1 MSHELRTPL
10 HAILGFSRL
19 LTRDSGLNKEQ
30 MKRLDIINRSGEHL
44 LGMIDDILSLSKIE
58 AGRIELKQNTFDVTQ
73 MLQDVGQMMKSRAE
87 GKGLRFTIELDPALP
102 PYVQGDA
109 GKLRQVLINV
119 LGNAVKFTETGDV
132 WLRARSQPMAGPD
145 MAMLQLEV
153 EDSGVGI
160 PQERLEEVFESF
172 VRLDHSHTMEKGTG
186 LGLAISKTLVDM
198 MNGEITIESE
208 PGQGSLFKIKIPLQM
223 VEAGT
228 TIPSKA
234 PVAEVIGLQADQP
247 DWRILVVDDNL
258 ENRVLLTTLLTN
270 IGCNVKEA
278 KNGEEAISIFQEW
291 HPHFIWMD
299 MRMPVLDGFAA
310 TRKIRTLTGGEA
322 VKIVAVTAS
331 VLEERHDE
339 ILVCG
344 CDEVVRKP
352 FRDHEIFES
361 MARQLDIKYLYQD
374 RGAEAA
380 QKQGIN
386 LTAEMLA
393 GLPPDL
399 FQDLRKATLTLEREA
414 IFAVIERIEQ
424 LAPGTAKGL
433 RTLTDNFQIGQIRD
447 LLGDDNER

>member
-1 MSHELRTPL
+1 
-10 HAILGFSRL
+10 
-19 LTRDSGLNKEQ
+19 
-30 MKRLDIINRSGEHL
+30 
-44 LGMIDDILSLSKIE
+44 MIDDILSLSKIE

-109 GKLRQVLINV
+109 GKLRQVLINL
-119 LGNAVKFTETGDV
+119 LGNAVKFTEKGDV
-132 WLRARSQPMAGPD
+132 WLRARSQRMAGPD
-145 MAMLQLEV
+145 MAMLQFEV
-153 EDSGVGI
+153 QDSGPGI
-160 PQERLEEVFESF
+160 PQERLEEVFEIF
-172 VRLDHSHTMEKGTG
+172 VRFDHSHTMEKGTG

-208 PGQGSLFKIKIPLQM
+208 PGQGSLFKVKIPLQM

-228 TIPSKA
+228 AIPGKA
-234 PVAEVIGLQADQP
+234 PVAEAIGLQANQP
-247 DWRILVVDDNL
+247 DWRLLVVDDNL

-278 KNGEEAISIFQEW
+278 KNGEQAISIFQEW

-299 MRMPVLDGFAA
+299 MRMPVMDGFAA
-310 TRKIRTLTGGEA
+310 TRKIRTLQGGDA

-339 ILVCG
+339 ILACG

-352 FRDHEIFES
+352 FKDHEIFDS
-361 MARQLDIKYLYQD
+361 MSRHLGIKYLYQD
-374 RGAEAA
+374 SGAKAV
-380 QKQGIN
+380 QQQGIN

-393 GLPPDL
+393 ELPPEL
-399 FQDLRKATLTLEREA
+399 LQDLGETTLVLNMEA
-414 IFAVIERIEQ
+414 ILEVIERIAEHT
-424 LAPGTAKGL
+424 PDTAENL
-433 RTLTDNFQIGQIRD
+433 RALVQNFQIDRIRE
-447 LLGDDNER
+447 LLGEMEDKD